1 MAFVALTLAWFY
13 VVYVH
18 VHMSL
23 ICVLLRLETE
33 VKVLQD
39 QLSSAPKQ
47 LQLDKSVTFTA
58 HVCQTLHANVL
69 CTWKMCAYH
78 TIAIKRE

>member
-1 MAFVALTLAWFY
+1 MSFIALTLAWFF
-13 VVYVH
+13 VVYVHVH

-47 LQLDKSVTFTA
+47 LQLDKSVTLIV
-58 HVCQTLHANVL
+58 HV
-69 CTWKMCAYH
+69 Y
-78 TIAIKRE
+78 